1 MNSMDSM
8 PRPPVAA
15 RRPTVDPITT
25 PHRDE

>member
-15 RRPTVDPITT
+15 RRPTFDPITT
-25 PHRDE
+25 AHWDE